1 MNIQELLE
9 RLELSSEVKEGVLS
23 YLEGTYQGEYDDILA
38 EMTEIPNIITSWEK
52 LKEALGEDEHQ
63 RRALALELK
72 TALLTYENYRKM
84 GIPDDVFIHT
94 MKVFKRY
101 TRMYKEK
108 HGVWGFD
115 RAYLVPRHLSMRL
128 FRLGTLE
135 YEYKEIIGE
144 DAIVIHIP
152 PDASLDSDTLDESFR
167 AVKEF
172 TRTFYPDY
180 QQRRIIAHTWL
191 TSPMLEELLP
201 EGSKIL
207 IFKRKFDIIAHKQG
221 EGYIS
226 SFVFDRLG
234 FNPDTDD
241 IDSLPEN
248 TSLQRNIKALYKR
261 GGRVGYG
268 VGVLKDFQ

>member
-1 MNIQELLE
+1 MDICELLKK
-9 RLELSSEVKEGVLS
+9 LELSDEVANGVLS
-23 YLEGTYQGEYDDILA
+23 YLTDSYTGEYDDILA
-38 EMTEIPNIITSWEK
+38 ELTEIPNIITGFEK
-52 LKEALGEDEHQ
+52 LKAALGEDEHQ
-63 RRALALELK
+63 RKALALELK
-72 TALLTYENYRKM
+72 TALITYEKYMKM
-84 GIPDDVFIHT
+84 GIPEEIFVHT
-94 MKVFKRY
+94 LKVFTRY

-167 AVKEF
+167 LVKEF
-172 TRTFYPDY
+172 TKRFYPAY
-180 QQRRIIAHTWL
+180 ANRRIIAHTWL
-191 TSPMLEELLP
+191 TSPVLEELLP
-201 EGSKIL
+201 EDSNIL
-207 IFKRKFDIIAHKQG
+207 TFKHKFDIIAHKSG

-226 SFVFDRLG
+226 SFVFDRFG

-241 IDSLPEN
+241 INSLPER

-268 VGVLKDFQ
+268 IGILKDF